1 MYNINYEDIC
11 KDTKIS
17 ISLTK
22 NCNHEINIEPGQGS
36 FTIGVKGIDKDD
48 VDVWVD
54 KDDKINWNA
63 FYDCEKYFKG
73 PMHDSTKWPRFF
85 YYTGNDIGF
94 IEWSNKRKIEIF
106 KWKPQ
111 KNMNVD
117 FTNANIYQLGIDSN
131 YKLNLSFGKNINHLD
146 LYGNP
151 NNYIVDN
158 CLKTPSLGF
167 HFNKYIDNQYVL
179 PKYDCFKDV
188 ENLLIESSPNGVA
201 FDCNSLL
208 QFPNLK
214 LLHLVGNM
222 TNLQALKKLKHL
234 NNLGLWN
241 IEDLSNFPSLDNWK
255 ELNNFVASNIDENVG
270 KRLKEEAKIL
280 KKERKFEFISITKL
294 RNKLWFENEFNL
306 PFSNW
311 DSKIEKKATSIYKKY
326 LKEITTANTKND
338 IKNIV
343 INYTNCFNKLNDI
356 ETIERDD
363 IYKSLCMLMKNS
375 SIFIEEDV
383 WLKWFNEI
391 RDF

>member
-1 MYNINYEDIC
+1 M
-11 KDTKIS
+11 
-17 ISLTK
+17 ISLY
-22 NCNHEINIEPGQGS
+22 
-36 FTIGVKGIDKDD
+36 KG
-48 VDVWVD
+48 
-54 KDDKINWNA
+54 
-63 FYDCEKYFKG
+63 EK
-73 PMHDSTKWPRFF
+73 
-85 YYTGNDIGF
+85 
-94 IEWSNKRKIEIF
+94 
-106 KWKPQ
+106 
-111 KNMNVD
+111 
-117 FTNANIYQLGIDSN
+117 
-131 YKLNLSFGKNINHLD
+131 
-146 LYGNP
+146 
-151 NNYIVDN
+151 
-158 CLKTPSLGF
+158 
-167 HFNKYIDNQYVL
+167 
-179 PKYDCFKDV
+179 
-188 ENLLIESSPNGVA
+188 
-201 FDCNSLL
+201 
-208 QFPNLK
+208 
-214 LLHLVGNM
+214 
-222 TNLQALKKLKHL
+222 
-234 NNLGLWN
+234 LWN